1 MKYFFKT
8 PTSNK
13 LQLIAVRGRE
23 FGDFFF
29 ERFIGKKLCT
39 ACSRTSYK
47 MFLLANLSKYLY
59 NDVSEVKVN
68 IDINNG
74 SDKF

>member
-1 MKYFFKT
+1 
-8 PTSNK
+8 
-13 LQLIAVRGRE
+13 
-23 FGDFFF
+23 
-29 ERFIGKKLCT
+29 
-39 ACSRTSYK
+39 